1 MQRPERHERHERRET
16 REGARE
22 AELGVLAAA
31 DRLLRETV
39 TATAAIDGESGRAV
53 GRLLREV
60 AATALARV
68 AAACREPRERRAL
81 RALDAA
87 RYFLERLRTWIDLA
101 GRFGDLTPAALQAVE
116 QARADLGDRLEA
128 LAAAWRRDSADRARA
143 SADDLAEG
151 VATIELQVPPPGALP
166 SGSDPSHVAARR
178 ASA

>member
-1 MQRPERHERHERRET
+1 MQRHERHERRERRET

-60 AATALARV
+60 AATALARL

-101 GRFGDLTPAALQAVE
+101 GRFGDLTPGAVQAVE